1 MSLKNRLDKKE
12 STVST
17 STQKM
22 GADDPYTDL
31 KIKIQHRVIE
41 DLDIDFSELS
51 EDFSKFTGDIE
62 ALIQKHVSK
71 EALNMTNVQRDKI
84 SKELMDEILGFG
96 PITILLD
103 DPDVTEVMVNGPKKI
118 FVEKS
123 GKLQLADVQFKDNNH
138 VLHVIKRLLLY
149 WQTYR

>member
-1 MSLKNRLDKKE
+1 
-12 STVST
+12 
-17 STQKM
+17 M

-103 DPDVTEVMVNGPKKI
+103 DPDVTEVMVNGPKKNI
-118 FVEKS
+118 C
-123 GKLQLADVQFKDNNH
+123 
-138 VLHVIKRLLLY
+138 
-149 WQTYR
+149 